1 MSLSQLSCQ
10 SSSNELINP
19 ERFRRYFQ
27 LLSDESNQANS
38 LFAIIR
44 EFNWRY
50 VAFIVQEESLFT
62 VVRYLILFLYIIKC
76 LCIVYCVQS

>member
-10 SSSNELINP
+10 SSSNELINS

-27 LLSDESNQANS
+27 LLSDESNQVNS
-38 LFAIIR
+38 FFAIIQ

-50 VAFIVQEESLFT
+50 VAFIVQDENLFT
-62 VVRYLILFLYIIKC
+62 VVRIK
-76 LCIVYCVQS
+76 